1 VSPVVWCRAHPSL
14 ALIKYWGKRD
24 PRRNLPATPSLAVTL
39 GGVHTET
46 RVSLAESDSVT
57 LGGVLQPATRYEE
70 FFAVLRRL
78 LAVGL
83 HFRAESLNSFP
94 TAAGLASSS
103 SGFAALAAACV
114 RAAGRELTPRALSA
128 LARVGSASAARSLFE
143 GFTLLAAGAAAA
155 RPLYPA
161 SHWPELRIVVAL
173 ASGEAKP
180 MSSRQAMEATR
191 RSSPFYRVWL
201 RSAGLLLPEA
211 LAALARRDLERLGEA
226 ARLSYTR
233 MHAALLAS
241 EPPVLYWLPGTV
253 ALIRECAALRRRGV
267 GAWETI
273 DAGPQVKVLCLEA
286 EAAAVADALR
296 AAAPGVETIVCHPG
310 PGPEVRV
317 LEG

>member
-1 VSPVVWCRAHPSL
+1 
-14 ALIKYWGKRD
+14 
-24 PRRNLPATPSLAVTL
+24 
-39 GGVHTET
+39 
-46 RVSLAESDSVT
+46 
-57 LGGVLQPATRYEE
+57 
-70 FFAVLRRL
+70 
-78 LAVGL
+78 
-83 HFRAESLNSFP
+83 
-94 TAAGLASSS
+94 
-103 SGFAALAAACV
+103 
-114 RAAGRELTPRALSA
+114 
-128 LARVGSASAARSLFE
+128 
-143 GFTLLAAGAAAA
+143 
-155 RPLYPA
+155 
-161 SHWPELRIVVAL
+161 VAL
-173 ASGEAKP
+173 ASGAAKP
-180 MSSRQAMEATR
+180 LSSRQAMEATR

-201 RSAGLLLPEA
+201 RSAGRLLPEA

-226 ARLSYTR
+226 ACLSYTR

-273 DAGPQVKVLCLEA
+273 DAGPQVKVLCLKA